1 MSPKIIHYNLKH
13 ASWLLLLVILL
24 SSTGC
29 AAPLPR
35 PTPTCSVTPDA
46 TGTVTVPPSPSPTAT
61 HDPSD
66 EPCDFCAMKHAT
78 LAPPTMHPPAVL
90 PTITPTVQSITSP
103 TATRPPASPTTI
115 PPAPPTTV
123 PPPAPTATPADT
135 SALALWE
142 TEITL
147 QSYGWENA
155 LVPSSSEEPHY
166 PYPGLNFDAVSPP
179 VPRTY
184 AAIVLENA
192 YTRVIVVP
200 ALGGRI
206 LRWEDKVTGRRLT
219 YANPVLKPTHWGYRG
234 WWLATGGLEW
244 AFPVNEHGLNE
255 YRPWQYELLGGAE
268 WRGIRVW
275 DTDDRTGLRVA
286 ITLQLHAGE
295 SALSITPQLSN
306 PTHTAQP
313 LQFWINAMLTLSD
326 GNTPSADL
334 HFWVPTTQ
342 MMVHST
348 GDGSLPGPRNLISW
362 PVHAGRDFG
371 RYAEW
376 RNYLGLFA
384 TEAKGAA
391 GAYDTG
397 ADQGIVRAYPPEIA
411 PGMKIFVLGDLP
423 ATLYSDDGSRYFE
436 FWGGYNRTFF
446 PEDDRVLPAGGSVSW
461 NERWYPVHGIGGLDW
476 ANAEVAV
483 ACRQTDAGVTVGIY
497 AAREVDI
504 SLVLWQHGELVTE
517 WLPAL
522 GPGTPFQQSQAGA
535 GLGWALQLWQQGA
548 LLAEIVP

>member
-1 MSPKIIHYNLKH
+1 MNLLRCL
-13 ASWLLLLVILL
+13 WNLLLLVILL

-29 AAPLPR
+29 TKPLPLPASTPTSSATPLDQATATMPLA
-35 PTPTCSVTPDA
+35 PTPTATPPLVD
-46 TGTVTVPPSPSPTAT
+46 
-61 HDPSD
+61 DD
-66 EPCDFCAMKHAT
+66 CDFCAMKHAT
-78 LAPPTMHPPAVL
+78 LAPPTIR
-90 PTITPTVQSITSP
+90 PTSLS
-103 TATRPPASPTTI
+103 TTD
-115 PPAPPTTV
+115 
-123 PPPAPTATPADT
+123 APTALPTAVSTTEPAATAFPATPTTPATAAPPPEPTAAPADT

-155 LVPSSSEEPHY
+155 LVPSTPEKPYY
-166 PYPGLNFDAVSPP
+166 PYPELNFDAVSPP
-179 VPRTY
+179 APRTY

-219 YANPVLKPTHWGYRG
+219 YTNPVLKPTHWGYRG

-275 DTDDRTGLRVA
+275 DTDDRTGLRIA

-306 PTHTAQP
+306 PTATAQP

-326 GNTPSADL
+326 SNAPSANL
-334 HFWVPTTQ
+334 RFWVPTAN

-348 GDGSLPGPRNLISW
+348 GDGSLPGPRSLISW
-362 PVHAGRDFG
+362 PIYAGCDFG

-376 RNYLGLFA
+376 HNYLGLFA
-384 TEAKGAA
+384 TEARGVA

-397 ADQGIVRAYPPEIA
+397 VDQGIVRTYPPGIA
-411 PGMKIFVLGDLP
+411 PGVKIFVLGNLP
-423 ATLYSDDGSRYFE
+423 ATLYTDDGSRYFE

-483 ACRQTDAGVTVGIY
+483 ACQPTGDGVAVGAY
-497 AAREVDI
+497 ASREVDI
-504 SLVLWQHGELVTE
+504 SLVLWQDGELITE
-517 WLPAL
+517 WLPPL
-522 GPGTPFQQSQAGA
+522 GPGTPFHQHQAGA
-535 GLGWALQLWQQGA
+535 GSGWALQVWQQGE
-548 LLAEIVP
+548 LLAEIIP